1 MKVKELRKLLKN
13 LPANMDIVVNTGIS
27 DETIPGRYTYI
38 TLPVRKARTKL
49 IKKVGNYTL
58 VQSRPHRDEDATL
71 SLVIE

>member
-1 MKVKELRKLLKN
+1 MKVKDLRKLLKT
-13 LPANMDIVVNTGIS
+13 LPANMDVVVDTGIV
-27 DETIPGRYTYI
+27 DESIPGRYSSI
-38 TLPVRKARTKL
+38 TLPVRKAKTKL